1 MLERKSINMQ
11 VNIREAKNRL
21 SELIKSAQA
30 GDDVVIGNRGQPV
43 VRLVPTQ
50 SNTKIKQNRNLLVWL
65 QSNPL
70 PKHAQKSAAEIDAG
84 IQFERRA
91 WDC

>member
-1 MLERKSINMQ
+1 MLERKGVNMQ

-21 SELIKSAQA
+21 SELIKLAQA
-30 GDDVVIGNRGQPV
+30 GDDLLITIHGQPV

-50 SNTKIKQNRNLLVWL
+50 SNSKIKQNRNLLVWL

-70 PKHAQKSAAEIDAG
+70 PKHAQKSAAEIDVA
-84 IQFERRA
+84 IQLERQA